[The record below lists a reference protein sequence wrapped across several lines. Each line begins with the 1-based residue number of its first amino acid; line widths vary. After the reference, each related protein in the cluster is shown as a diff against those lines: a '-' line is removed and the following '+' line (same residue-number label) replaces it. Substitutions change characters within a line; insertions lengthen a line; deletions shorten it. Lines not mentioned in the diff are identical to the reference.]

1 MDSLELAVVKPNV
14 TLASSS
20 VLVSIDVNVW
30 SATKQDRVIS
40 DEVTRGKNADSSAGR
55 FVKNLLADDTHHK
68 KIANY
73 RQTIYNW
80 LQRITYEFN
89 KAQRLLPTVEMEKF
103 MVEYREHESEFY
115 RLLDNFSLNYSSIVS
130 DMAFKQGD
138 MFNRND
144 YPTVDEV
151 KSKFGIKLF
160 VSEVPTQDWRCQIAD
175 DIARDLKDQYQV
187 QCNDIVN
194 NLLNEQIERFVD
206 VMESIEHCCGV
217 VEMVNVD
224 DGAVKSKK
232 RKIYDTTI
240 EKAKNY
246 CSLYRKFNLSNNK
259 QLEEAVNQLDKAL
272 NGINAEVLRESEAVR
287 AKVKDDVGSILS
299 KFKFNV
305 VQ

>member
-1 MDSLELAVVKPNV
+1 
-14 TLASSS
+14 
-20 VLVSIDVNVW
+20 
-30 SATKQDRVIS
+30 
-40 DEVTRGKNADSSAGR
+40 
-55 FVKNLLADDTHHK
+55 
-68 KIANY
+68 
-73 RQTIYNW
+73 
-80 LQRITYEFN
+80 
-89 KAQRLLPTVEMEKF
+89 METF
-103 MVEYREHESEFY
+103 MTEYREHEAEFH
-115 RLLDNFSLNYSSIVS
+115 RLLDNFALNYGGIVS

-144 YPTVDEV
+144 YPSVDEV
-151 KSKFGIKLF
+151 KAKFGIKLF

-217 VEMVNVD
+217 VEMVSLD

-246 CSLYRKFNLSNNK
+246 CNLYRKFNLSNNK
-259 QLEEAVNQLDKAL
+259 QLEEAVEQLDKAL

-287 AKVKDDVGSILS
+287 AKVKDDVGSIL
-299 KFKFNV
+299 KKFNFSS

>member
-115 RLLDNFSLNYSSIVS
+115 RLLDNFSLNYASIVS